1 MFSHLSKEERDVV
14 YDMIYNIINENLERD
29 DLEING
35 DDFNNYIE
43 IFKCCYYTSNNEKIN
58 YLNLRIDGNRLSD
71 SYDELL
77 KRNII
82 KGRCDWYED

>member
-1 MFSHLSKEERDVV
+1 M
-14 YDMIYNIINENLERD
+14 
-29 DLEING
+29 NG

-58 YLNLRIDGNRLSD
+58 YLNLRIDVNRLSD

-82 KGRCDWYED
+82 KGRCD

>member
-1 MFSHLSKEERDVV
+1 MFSHLSKEEKDVV

-35 DDFNNYIE
+35 DDFNNYIA